1 MFTSVPQ
8 DEAFRTTLETLANL
22 DPFDYNPVIP
32 DEEYMAELLRLV
44 LYKNSFEFNDE
55 YFLQISGVPMGQKS
69 SGSICNLVVHELEK
83 KILQSTKYIHTL
95 YRYMDDTFVFWT
107 GSLAQLEDFI
117 QFINTL
123 HGSLKFTYEA
133 SVQSIQFLDL
143 VIYKGKRFDE
153 TGILDIKCHTKK
165 TETGQFLHRSSCHLN
180 PSSTV
185 SSEVRSSAMQKT
197 TTISTHLSRRKISL
211 WRNFQPEGT
220 TTLSSPKRT
229 PQSILRTANISSK
242 KSQGPHQY
250 LWSSRPSTTPISPG
264 SILDRLFS
272 NTGISSKRT

>member
-1 MFTSVPQ
+1 MRFVGRPVVLNCSSPLERVSELIDFYLLPAVRSQPTYLKDTGDTIRKVENIQLPNDIILASFDVVSMFTPVPQ
-8 DEAFRTTLETLANL
+8 DEAFRTTLETIANL

-55 YFLQISGVPMGQKS
+55 NFLQKSGVPMSQKS

-83 KILQSTKYIHTL
+83 KILQSTKYIHTQL
-95 YRYMDDTFVFWT
+95 YRYMDDTLVFWT
-107 GSLAQLEDFI
+107 GSLSQLEDFI

-165 TETGQFLHRSSCHLN
+165 KRYG
-180 PSSTV
+180 
-185 SSEVRSSAMQKT
+185 
-197 TTISTHLSRRKISL
+197 TILT
-211 WRNFQPEGT
+211 
-220 TTLSSPKRT
+220 
-229 PQSILRTANISSK
+229 
-242 KSQGPHQY
+242 
-250 LWSSRPSTTPISPG
+250 
-264 SILDRLFS
+264 
-272 NTGISSKRT
+272 